1 MLLRIPS
8 RVPRENVSLGEP
20 AMMERFLLRRW
31 TAVFVVLLGLLFVR
45 PAAAQQSA
53 QPASQPVIGSSDT
66 VTADPPVAHPNTKP
80 CVVSLFSNLEFA
92 DFNIKPFDYAPPAS
106 CAGPWAKVI
115 LVLDFNETTG
125 NQFDRTA
132 QVTIGNVNVYYGTT
146 PEPSSTL
153 GPTWHAERDLTD
165 YSALLKT
172 AQAGQANLGNLVNST
187 YTGIIFG
194 DAKIEFYPPDWS
206 NPAPQT
212 PDVVLPL
219 PDAPGG
225 AVALASTTSM
235 LSQTFTLPE
244 NIERVYLDLI
254 TQSQSTDEFWYTC
267 SPNDLV
273 TETENTCGNTG
284 FREAEISIDGQP
296 AGVAPVYPWIYT
308 GGLDPFLWFPLPGVQ
323 TLNFVPYRV
332 DLTPFAGVLSN
343 GETHT
348 VSISVF
354 NADNYFNVT
363 GTLLLYLDHG
373 SKHVT
378 GEVTDNTL
386 GSGPNP
392 KVTEDFSTA
401 GGNVLGTATVRSAR
415 QFTLAGY
422 VQTSH
427 GRVDTTVQQDFKFS
441 NTQQYTITA
450 TVYTEDVQQTTEVD
464 SKTMTRE
471 GFIVTEVDKNL
482 SYPLTVDFSEVEN
495 ADGTFSLPTTIEQ
508 KYSENETVRLNGFP
522 VYVRSVSNS
531 VAPTDTLE
539 FDASFN
545 FLGNQGQASSQ
556 DYVSFDSL
564 GGCYSKKLTAAN
576 NVLTDISGGEG
587 CGGATHR

>member
-1 MLLRIPS
+1 MR
-8 RVPRENVSLGEP
+8 
-20 AMMERFLLRRW
+20 ERFVARRW
-31 TAVFVVLLGLLFVR
+31 LVIFAVLLSSAFVGSAR
-45 PAAAQQSA
+45 AQQSSGA
-53 QPASQPVIGSSDT
+53 ANQPVIGSSDT
-66 VTADPPVAHPNTKP
+66 VTADPAVAHPNTKP

-92 DFNIKPFDYAPPAS
+92 DFNIKPFDYAPLEK

-132 QVTIGNVNVYYGTT
+132 EITIGNVNVYFGTT

-153 GPTWHAERDLTD
+153 GPTWHVERDLTD

-172 AQAGQANLGNLVNST
+172 AQAGQANLGNLVNAT
-187 YTGIIFG
+187 FTGIIHG
-194 DAKIEFYPPDWS
+194 NAEIEFYPADWF
-206 NPAPQT
+206 NPAPKT
-212 PDVVLPL
+212 ADVVLPL

-225 AVALASTTSM
+225 AVGLASTTSL

-244 NIERVYLDLI
+244 NIERAYLDVI
-254 TQSQSTDEFWYTC
+254 AQSQNVDEFWYTC
-267 SPNDLV
+267 SPNDLLA
-273 TETENTCGNTG
+273 ETENTCGNTG
-284 FREAEISIDGQP
+284 FRETEISIDGEP
-296 AGVAPVYPWIYT
+296 AGVAPVFPWIYT

-343 GETHT
+343 GAAHT

-354 NADNYFNVT
+354 NANNFFNAT

-373 SKHVT
+373 AGKVT
-378 GEVTDNTL
+378 GAVTENTI

-392 KVTEDFSTA
+392 KVTENFSTA
-401 GGNVLGTATVRSAR
+401 GGNVIGTATVTSAR
-415 QFTLAGY
+415 QFTLAGF
-422 VQTSH
+422 VNTSH
-427 GRVDTTVQQDFKFS
+427 GRVDTTVQQDFTFS

-450 TVYTEDVQQTTEVD
+450 TVFAENVNQTTTVE
-464 SKTMTRE
+464 SKTTTRD
-471 GFIVTEVDKNL
+471 GFIATEVDKDF
-482 SYPLTVDFSEVEN
+482 SYPLVVDLSEVEN
-495 ADGTFSLPTTIEQ
+495 ADGTFSLPTTIQQ
-508 KYSENETVRLNGFP
+508 KYSENETVKVNGFP
-522 VYVRSVSNS
+522 IYARSVSNS

-545 FLGNQGQASSQ
+545 FLGNEGQASSQ

-564 GGCYSKKLTAAN
+564 GACYSKKLTAAN
-576 NVLTDISGGEG
+576 NVLTGISSGAGCAGGE
-587 CGGATHR
+587 HH

>member
-1 MLLRIPS
+1 MLLRIPGKVS
-8 RVPRENVSLGEP
+8 RKMCLRGSP
-20 AMMERFLLRRW
+20 AMIEKFVTRRSAVIFAILLSLTFARC
-31 TAVFVVLLGLLFVR
+31 
-45 PAAAQQSA
+45 AAAQQNPDA
-53 QPASQPVIGSSDT
+53 ANKPVIGSSDT

-92 DFNIKPFDYAPPAS
+92 DFNIKPFDYAPPAK
-106 CAGPWAKVI
+106 CVGPWAKVI

-132 QVTIGNVNVYYGTT
+132 EITIGNVNVYFGTT

-153 GPTWHAERDLTD
+153 APTWHVERDLTD

-172 AQAGQANLGNLVNST
+172 AQAGQANLGNLVNAT
-187 YTGIIFG
+187 FTGIIFG
-194 DAKIEFYPPDWS
+194 NAEIEFYPADRF

-212 PDVVLPL
+212 ADLVLPL

-225 AVALASTTSM
+225 AVQLASTSSL

-244 NIERVYLDLI
+244 NIERAYLDVI
-254 TQSQSTDEFWYTC
+254 AQSQNVDEFWYTC

-284 FREAEISIDGQP
+284 FRETEISIDGEP

-343 GETHT
+343 GLTHT

-354 NADNYFNVT
+354 NADNYFSTT
-363 GTLLLYLDHG
+363 GTLLLYLDRG
-373 SKHVT
+373 ARQVT
-378 GEVTDNTL
+378 GEVTENTI

-392 KVTEDFSTA
+392 KVTEDFSTV
-401 GGNVLGTATVRSAR
+401 GGNVTGTATVTSGR

-422 VQTSH
+422 VKTSH
-427 GRVDTTVQQDFKFS
+427 GRVDTTVQQELKFS
-441 NTQQYTITA
+441 NTQQYSITA
-450 TVYTEDVQQTTEVD
+450 TVYTEDINQTTTVT
-464 SKTMTRE
+464 SKTTTRD
-471 GFIVTEVDKNL
+471 GFLLTEVDKDF
-482 SYPLTVDFSEVEN
+482 SYPLVVDFSEVEN
-495 ADGTFSLPTTIEQ
+495 ADGTFSLPTTIQQ
-508 KYSENETVRLNGFP
+508 KFSENETVKLNGFP
-522 VYVRSVSNS
+522 IYARSVSNS

-539 FDASFN
+539 LDASFN
-545 FLGNQGQASSQ
+545 LLGNEGQASSQ

-576 NVLTDISGGEG
+576 NVLTEISSGEG
-587 CGGATHR
+587 CGGGAHH

>member
-1 MLLRIPS
+1 MR
-8 RVPRENVSLGEP
+8 
-20 AMMERFLLRRW
+20 ERFVARRW
-31 TAVFVVLLGLLFVR
+31 LVIFAVLLSSAFVGSAR
-45 PAAAQQSA
+45 AQQSSGA
-53 QPASQPVIGSSDT
+53 ANQPVIGSSDT
-66 VTADPPVAHPNTKP
+66 VTADPAVAHPNTKP

-92 DFNIKPFDYAPPAS
+92 DFNIKPFDYAPLEK

-132 QVTIGNVNVYYGTT
+132 EITIGNVNVYFGTT

-153 GPTWHAERDLTD
+153 GPTWHVERDLTD

-172 AQAGQANLGNLVNST
+172 AQAGQANLGNLVNAT
-187 YTGIIFG
+187 FTGIIYG
-194 DAKIEFYPPDWS
+194 NAEIEFYPADWFS
-206 NPAPQT
+206 PAPKT
-212 PDVVLPL
+212 ADVVLPL

-225 AVALASTTSM
+225 AVGLASTTSL

-244 NIERVYLDLI
+244 NIERAYLDVI
-254 TQSQSTDEFWYTC
+254 AQSQNVDEFWYTC
-267 SPNDLV
+267 SPNDLLA
-273 TETENTCGNTG
+273 ETENTCGNTG
-284 FREAEISIDGQP
+284 FRETEISIDGEP
-296 AGVAPVYPWIYT
+296 AGVAPVFPWIYT

-343 GETHT
+343 GAAHT

-354 NADNYFNVT
+354 NANNFFNAT

-373 SKHVT
+373 AGKVT
-378 GEVTDNTL
+378 GAVTENTI

-392 KVTEDFSTA
+392 KVTENFSTA
-401 GGNVLGTATVRSAR
+401 GGNVIGTATVTSAR
-415 QFTLAGY
+415 QFTLAGF
-422 VQTSH
+422 VNTSH
-427 GRVDTTVQQDFKFS
+427 GRVDTTVQQDFTFS

-450 TVYTEDVQQTTEVD
+450 TVFAENVNQTTTVE
-464 SKTMTRE
+464 SKTTTRD
-471 GFIVTEVDKNL
+471 GFIATEVDKDF
-482 SYPLTVDFSEVEN
+482 SYPLVVDLSEVEN
-495 ADGTFSLPTTIEQ
+495 ADGTFSLPTTIQQ
-508 KYSENETVRLNGFP
+508 KYSENETVKVNGFP
-522 VYVRSVSNS
+522 IYARSVSNS

-545 FLGNQGQASSQ
+545 FLGNEGQASSQ

-564 GGCYSKKLTAAN
+564 GACYSKKLTAAN
-576 NVLTDISGGEG
+576 NVLTGISSGGG
-587 CGGATHR
+587 CAGGEHH

>member
-1 MLLRIPS
+1 MIEKFVTRRSAVIFAILL
-8 RVPRENVSLGEP
+8 SLTF
-20 AMMERFLLRRW
+20 ARS
-31 TAVFVVLLGLLFVR
+31 
-45 PAAAQQSA
+45 AAAQQNSDA
-53 QPASQPVIGSSDT
+53 ANQPVIGSSDT

-92 DFNIKPFDYAPPAS
+92 DFNIKSFDYAPPAT

-132 QVTIGNVNVYYGTT
+132 EITIGNVNVYFGTT

-153 GPTWHAERDLTD
+153 APTWHVERDLTD

-187 YTGIIFG
+187 FTGIIFG
-194 DAKIEFYPPDWS
+194 NAEIEYYPADWF
-206 NPAPQT
+206 NPAPST
-212 PDVVLPL
+212 ADMVLPL
-219 PDAPGG
+219 PDAAGG
-225 AVALASTTSM
+225 AVQLASTSSL

-244 NIERVYLDLI
+244 NIERAYLDVI
-254 TQSQSTDEFWYTC
+254 AQSQNVDEFWYTC
-267 SPNDLV
+267 SPTDLV

-284 FREAEISIDGQP
+284 FRETEISIDGEP

-343 GETHT
+343 GQPHT

-354 NADNYFNVT
+354 NADNYFSTT

-373 SKHVT
+373 ARQVR
-378 GEVTDNTL
+378 GEVTENTI

-392 KVTEDFSTA
+392 KVTENFTSA
-401 GGNVLGTATVRSAR
+401 GGNVTGTATVTSAR

-422 VQTSH
+422 VKTSH
-427 GRVDTTVQQDFKFS
+427 GRVDTAVQQEFKYS
-441 NTQQYTITA
+441 NTQQYSITA
-450 TVYTEDVQQTTEVD
+450 TVYTEDVNQTTTVS
-464 SKTMTRE
+464 SKTTTRD
-471 GFIVTEVDKNL
+471 GFLVTEVDQDF
-482 SYPLTVDFSEVEN
+482 SYPLVVDFSEVEN
-495 ADGTFSLPTTIEQ
+495 ADGTFSLPATIQQ
-508 KYSENETVRLNGFP
+508 KFSENETVKLNGFP
-522 VYVRSVSNS
+522 IYARAVSNS
-531 VAPTDTLE
+531 VAATDTLE

-545 FLGNQGQASSQ
+545 LLGNEGQASSQ
-556 DYVSFDSL
+556 DYVSSDSL

-576 NVLTDISGGEG
+576 NVLTDISSGEG
-587 CGGATHR
+587 CGGGERH

>member
-1 MLLRIPS
+1 MR
-8 RVPRENVSLGEP
+8 
-20 AMMERFLLRRW
+20 ERFVARRW
-31 TAVFVVLLGLLFVR
+31 LVIFAVLLSSAFVGSAR
-45 PAAAQQSA
+45 AQQSSGA
-53 QPASQPVIGSSDT
+53 ANQPVIGSSDT
-66 VTADPPVAHPNTKP
+66 VTADPAVAHPNTKP

-92 DFNIKPFDYAPPAS
+92 DFNIKPFDYAPLEK

-132 QVTIGNVNVYYGTT
+132 EITIGNVNVYFGTT

-153 GPTWHAERDLTD
+153 GPTWHVERDLTD

-172 AQAGQANLGNLVNST
+172 AQAGQANLGNLVNAT
-187 YTGIIFG
+187 FTGIIHG
-194 DAKIEFYPPDWS
+194 NAEIEFYPADWL
-206 NPAPQT
+206 NPAPKT
-212 PDVVLPL
+212 ADVVLPL

-225 AVALASTTSM
+225 AVGLASTTSL

-244 NIERVYLDLI
+244 NIERAYLDVI
-254 TQSQSTDEFWYTC
+254 AQSQNVDEFWYTC
-267 SPNDLV
+267 SPNDLLA
-273 TETENTCGNTG
+273 ETENTCGNTG
-284 FREAEISIDGQP
+284 FRETEISIDGEP
-296 AGVAPVYPWIYT
+296 AGVAPVFPWIYT

-343 GETHT
+343 GAAHT

-354 NADNYFNVT
+354 NANNFFNAT

-373 SKHVT
+373 AGKVT
-378 GEVTDNTL
+378 GAVTENTI

-392 KVTEDFSTA
+392 KVTENFSTA
-401 GGNVLGTATVRSAR
+401 GGNVIGTATVTSAR
-415 QFTLAGY
+415 QFTLAGF
-422 VQTSH
+422 VNTSH
-427 GRVDTTVQQDFKFS
+427 GRVDTTVQQDFTFS

-450 TVYTEDVQQTTEVD
+450 TVFAENVNQTTTVE
-464 SKTMTRE
+464 SKTTTRD
-471 GFIVTEVDKNL
+471 GFIATEVDKDF
-482 SYPLTVDFSEVEN
+482 SYPLVVDLSEVEN
-495 ADGTFSLPTTIEQ
+495 ADGTFSLPTTIQQ
-508 KYSENETVRLNGFP
+508 KYSENETVKVNGFP
-522 VYVRSVSNS
+522 IYARSVSNS

-545 FLGNQGQASSQ
+545 FLGNEGQASSQ

-564 GGCYSKKLTAAN
+564 GACYSKKLTAAN
-576 NVLTDISGGEG
+576 NVLTGISSGGG
-587 CGGATHR
+587 CAGGEHH

>member
-1 MLLRIPS
+1 MR
-8 RVPRENVSLGEP
+8 
-20 AMMERFLLRRW
+20 ERFVAQRW
-31 TAVFVVLLGLLFVR
+31 MVIFAVLLSSAFAGS
-45 PAAAQQSA
+45 AGAQQSSGA
-53 QPASQPVIGSSDT
+53 ANQPVIGSSDT

-92 DFNIKPFDYAPPAS
+92 DFNIKPFDYAPLEK

-132 QVTIGNVNVYYGTT
+132 EITIGNVNVYFGTT

-153 GPTWHAERDLTD
+153 GPTWHVERDLTD

-172 AQAGQANLGNLVNST
+172 AQAGQANLGNLVNAT
-187 YTGIIFG
+187 FTGIIYG
-194 DAKIEFYPPDWS
+194 NAEIEFYPADWFS
-206 NPAPQT
+206 PAPKT
-212 PDVVLPL
+212 ADVVLPL

-225 AVALASTTSM
+225 AVGLASTTSL

-244 NIERVYLDLI
+244 NIERAYLDVI
-254 TQSQSTDEFWYTC
+254 AQSQNVDEFWYTC
-267 SPNDLV
+267 SPNDLLA
-273 TETENTCGNTG
+273 ETENTCGNTG
-284 FREAEISIDGQP
+284 FRETEISIDGEP
-296 AGVAPVYPWIYT
+296 AGVAPVFPWIYT

-343 GETHT
+343 GAAHT

-354 NADNYFNVT
+354 NANNFFNAT

-373 SKHVT
+373 AGKVT
-378 GEVTDNTL
+378 GAVTENTI

-392 KVTEDFSTA
+392 KVTENFSTA
-401 GGNVLGTATVRSAR
+401 GGNVIGTATVTSAR
-415 QFTLAGY
+415 QFTLAGF
-422 VQTSH
+422 VNTSH
-427 GRVDTTVQQDFKFS
+427 GRVDTTVQQDFTFS

-450 TVYTEDVQQTTEVD
+450 TVFAENVNQTTTVE
-464 SKTMTRE
+464 SKTTTRD
-471 GFIVTEVDKNL
+471 GFIATEVDKDF
-482 SYPLTVDFSEVEN
+482 SYPLVVDLSEVEN
-495 ADGTFSLPTTIEQ
+495 ADGTFSLPTTIQQ
-508 KYSENETVRLNGFP
+508 KYSENETVKVNGFP
-522 VYVRSVSNS
+522 IYARSVSNS

-545 FLGNQGQASSQ
+545 FLGNEGQASSQ

-564 GGCYSKKLTAAN
+564 GACYSKKLTAAN
-576 NVLTDISGGEG
+576 NVLTGISSGGG
-587 CGGATHR
+587 CAGGEHH

>member
-1 MLLRIPS
+1 MR
-8 RVPRENVSLGEP
+8 
-20 AMMERFLLRRW
+20 ERFVARRW
-31 TAVFVVLLGLLFVR
+31 LVIFAVLLSSAFVGSAR
-45 PAAAQQSA
+45 AQQSSGA
-53 QPASQPVIGSSDT
+53 ANQPVIGSSDT

-92 DFNIKPFDYAPPAS
+92 DFNIKPFDYAPLEK

-132 QVTIGNVNVYYGTT
+132 EITIGNVNVYFGTT

-153 GPTWHAERDLTD
+153 GPTWHVERDLTD

-172 AQAGQANLGNLVNST
+172 AQAGQANLGNLVNAT
-187 YTGIIFG
+187 FTGIIHG
-194 DAKIEFYPPDWS
+194 NAEIEFYPADWF
-206 NPAPQT
+206 NPAPKT
-212 PDVVLPL
+212 ADVVLPL

-225 AVALASTTSM
+225 AVGLASTTSL

-244 NIERVYLDLI
+244 NIERAYLDVI
-254 TQSQSTDEFWYTC
+254 AQSQNVDEFWYTC
-267 SPNDLV
+267 SPNDLLA
-273 TETENTCGNTG
+273 ETENTCGNTG
-284 FREAEISIDGQP
+284 FRETEISIDGEP
-296 AGVAPVYPWIYT
+296 AGVAPVFPWIYT

-343 GETHT
+343 GAAHT

-354 NADNYFNVT
+354 NANNFFNAT

-373 SKHVT
+373 AGKVT
-378 GEVTDNTL
+378 GAVTENTI

-392 KVTEDFSTA
+392 KVTENFSTA
-401 GGNVLGTATVRSAR
+401 GGNVIGTATVTSAR
-415 QFTLAGY
+415 QFTLAGF
-422 VQTSH
+422 VNTSH
-427 GRVDTTVQQDFKFS
+427 GRVDTTVQQDFTFS

-450 TVYTEDVQQTTEVD
+450 TVFAENVNQTTTVE
-464 SKTMTRE
+464 SKTTTRD
-471 GFIVTEVDKNL
+471 GFIATEVDKDF
-482 SYPLTVDFSEVEN
+482 SYPLVVDLSEVEN
-495 ADGTFSLPTTIEQ
+495 ADGTFSLPTTIQQ
-508 KYSENETVRLNGFP
+508 KYSENETVKVNGFP
-522 VYVRSVSNS
+522 IYARSVSNS

-545 FLGNQGQASSQ
+545 FLGNEGQASSQ

-564 GGCYSKKLTAAN
+564 GACYSKKLTAAN
-576 NVLTDISGGEG
+576 NVLTGISSGGG
-587 CGGATHR
+587 CAGGEHH